1 MRAIALVIIGL
12 MTWGIIFCHASNI
25 KGNGNIVTK
34 EIMDISDFTEI
45 KVGRGIGAVGLG
57 SFFSWGQKFKSPVFN
72 YSQQEGKSGLE
83 IKIDE
88 NLLPLLNITSTNGTL
103 VIEAKK
109 GDQIQPTALE
119 INGHSRELTKLSTQ
133 GSIDFYLKSNLT
145 TDKLEINTSGGS
157 DAYLKNQVR
166 ISGLCQFNLSGGSD
180 LKATDLVCD
189 QIKIHTSGGSDISL
203 TGQANSG
210 LYRSSG
216 GSDINAYNFVVKH
229 LECNSSGG
237 SDIETTVTESLK
249 ASASGGSDIMYKGD
263 PKVNK
268 STSGGSD
275 INHVN

>member
-1 MRAIALVIIGL
+1 M
-12 MTWGIIFCHASNI
+12 
-25 KGNGNIVTK
+25 
-34 EIMDISDFTEI
+34 
-45 KVGRGIGAVGLG
+45 
-57 SFFSWGQKFKSPVFN
+57 
-72 YSQQEGKSGLE
+72 
-83 IKIDE
+83 
-88 NLLPLLNITSTNGTL
+88 
-103 VIEAKK
+103 
-109 GDQIQPTALE
+109 
-119 INGHSRELTKLSTQ
+119 
-133 GSIDFYLKSNLT
+133 
-145 TDKLEINTSGGS
+145 
-157 DAYLKNQVR
+157 
-166 ISGLCQFNLSGGSD
+166 
-180 LKATDLVCD
+180 KATDLVCD